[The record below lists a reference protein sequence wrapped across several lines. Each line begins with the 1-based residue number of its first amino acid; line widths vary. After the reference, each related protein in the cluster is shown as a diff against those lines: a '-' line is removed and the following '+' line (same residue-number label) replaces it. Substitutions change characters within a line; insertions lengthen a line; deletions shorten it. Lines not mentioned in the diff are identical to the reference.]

1 MLTLLALL
9 VPALA
14 FLVGGTWGKRQGKN
28 TKLNISPHRFILL
41 LISLAALLVIGPE
54 FLYLRDQFGTR
65 INTIFKFY
73 YQAWMLWSLAA
84 AFGAALLLQT
94 MRRFWNG
101 IFSTGLVLLVLVGLT
116 YPVLGL
122 LSRTD
127 NFRLGRAWTLL
138 KDLQASQ
145 NIQEKTS
152 IRQELGSLWTLDYFD
167 LVQRQSP
174 DEAAALRWLQTAP
187 DGIVAEA
194 IGGSYTGYAR
204 VSTYSGLPAVL
215 GWPGHES
222 QWRGGYEEQSS
233 RQAYIQI
240 LFAAADWDTAK
251 EIIDRYGI
259 RYVYVGSLE
268 RMEPLQE
275 AKFNQYLHLAFQQG
289 DVTIYEVP

>member
-1 MLTLLALL
+1 
-9 VPALA
+9 VS
-14 FLVGGTWGKRQGKN
+14 GTWERAQGKK
-28 TKLNISPHRFILL
+28 TKMEIGPHRFVLL
-41 LISLAALLVIGPE
+41 LISLATLLVIGPE

-73 YQAWMLWSLAA
+73 YQVWMLWSLAA
-84 AFGAALLLQT
+84 AFGVALLLQIL
-94 MRRFWNG
+94 RRFWHG
-101 IFSTGLVLLVLVGLT
+101 ILNAGLVLLMLVGLT

-127 NFRLGRAWTLL
+127 DFHLGRAWTLL
-138 KDLQASQ
+138 NNLRVSQ
-145 NIQEKTS
+145 DIQEKAF

-167 LVQRQSP
+167 LVQRQTP
-174 DEAAALRWLQTAP
+174 DEAAALRWLQSAP

-222 QWRGGYEEQSS
+222 QWRGGYEEQGS
-233 RQAYIQI
+233 RQADIQV
-240 LFAAADWDTAK
+240 LFAAADWDAAK

-259 RYVYVGSLE
+259 RYVYVGPLE

-275 AKFNQYLHLAFQQG
+275 AKFSQYLHIAFQQG